1 MTHSGRVYVRI
12 LWWLRNP
19 TWAIQEEFTWEC
31 YDDSIVQQ
39 DSFRKSLRDNSIVQH
54 GIFGRSSRANAT
66 AISSSEMSHSGGVHV
81 RMICWVHS
89 AILAI
94 QSEFMWVHCIQIFY
108 DMGTWCMIYCCII
121 IRFSLIWILGVWS
134 LVVLYSYF
142 LFHGYFLYDL
152 LLYCI
157 KIFYDMG
164 TFCMIFWFFSIQIFS
179 DLDNL
184 CMIYC
189 CIGLRFSLTCVL
201 CVWFIVVLHSNFL
214 RLWYF
219 MYDLLLYCIEIF
231 SGLGTLFMI
240 YFCFSFRFSSGLGTL
255 YYDLL
260 LFCIQKC
267 LWLGYFMYD
276 LLLYCIQIFVWLDYF
291 IYDLFLFFIQIFVWL
306 GYFVNG
312 N

>member
-1 MTHSGRVYVRI
+1 
-12 LWWLRNP
+12 
-19 TWAIQEEFTWEC
+19 
-31 YDDSIVQQ
+31 
-39 DSFRKSLRDNSIVQH
+39 
-54 GIFGRSSRANAT
+54 
-66 AISSSEMSHSGGVHV
+66 
-81 RMICWVHS
+81 MICWVHS

-164 TFCMIFWFFSIQIFS
+164 TFCMIFCFFSIQIFS

-267 LWLGYFMYD
+267 LWLGYLVYNLLLFCIKISSDMNTWWIIYCCIIFIFSMTWVLGVWSFVALHSDFLWHGYFSYD
-276 LLLYCIQIFVWLDYF
+276 LLLFCIKIFSGMSTWYMIFCCIVFRFSMIWVLGVWS
-291 IYDLFLFFIQIFVWL
+291 FVVL
-306 GYFVNG
+306 Y
-312 N
+312 